1 MLTNTSSQMQ
11 QHVTQCIN
19 CGQCNLVCP
28 THIAGIF
35 NPLGVL
41 RDLQMHDPETAIANQ
56 PIYNCLTCNRCMTFC
71 PASKNGVGMNIA
83 MLIRYLRA
91 YAIENQLKSPE
102 KNEFPGSCTTL
113 ANSEKSDSIPTVD
126 SLQYFKNT
134 PKLKIAQ
141 KGEIAYFIGNLAGL
155 EDLNKDLGLNLSEI
169 PQSVVGILNRVNIS
183 PVVLNMN
190 DSGHDDLWAG
200 NIATFRKIAQTNVDL
215 YKKAG
220 VTTVI
225 VEGAEAYRTWKF
237 DYPKAVKSFGL
248 KVYHLSEYLLNENLV
263 KKLVFDNSFTATYA
277 FQDSSRLGRL
287 GGNHYEE
294 PRSIL
299 GKIPGNT
306 LIELESTQTSAF
318 DYAGGLH
325 IVENSATEEMWKQR
339 LHEVQETGVQY
350 FITTSPK
357 AIVQYSKFDS
367 DIPIKDWAVFLSR
380 FLK

>member
-1 MLTNTSSQMQ
+1 MQ

-28 THIAGIF
+28 THFAGIF

-41 RDLQMHDPETAIANQ
+41 RDLQMYDPETVIANQ
-56 PIYNCLTCNRCMTFC
+56 PIYNCLACNRCMTFC

-83 MLIRYLRA
+83 MLIRHLRA
-91 YAIENQLKSPE
+91 YAVENKLKPHE
-102 KNEFPGSCTTL
+102 KYEFPGSCTTL
-113 ANSEKSDSIPTVD
+113 IETSEDHNSIPTVE
-126 SLQYFKNT
+126 SLQYFTNS

-141 KGEIAYFIGNLAGL
+141 TGEIAYFVGNLAGL
-155 EDLNKDLGLNLSEI
+155 EDQNKDLGLHLSEI
-169 PQSVVGILNRVNIS
+169 PQAVVGILNKVKIT
-183 PVVLNMN
+183 PVVLNMK
-190 DSGHDDLWAG
+190 DSGHDDLWTG
-200 NIATFRKIAQTNVDL
+200 NTSIFRKIAQANVDL

-220 VTTVI
+220 VKIVI

-248 KVYHLSEYLLNENLV
+248 KVFHLSEYLFKENLV
-263 KKLVFDNSFTATYA
+263 KKLVFDNSFAAIYT

-299 GKIPGNT
+299 GKIPGNK
-306 LIELESTQTSAF
+306 LIELESTQASAY

-325 IVENSATEEMWKQR
+325 MVENSATEEMWKQR
-339 LHEVQETGVQY
+339 IQEVQETKAQY

-357 AIVQYSKFDS
+357 AIVQYSKFEGA
-367 DIPIKDWAVFLSR
+367 IPIKDWAVFLSR